1 MTKAILWW
9 LLKYWFWSSSF
20 CEGHLSP
27 DFLYAPDFTVDAHKT
42 TLFSDVVSLY
52 CFLMSKSILWCVLT
66 HRFLGSCSLL
76 STGKICDFRKL
87 LTVKGYCFRVRSR
100 QRGRLALMRWNAP
113 SQQCYS
119 SFKRKPLKSFRNTW
133 LENTPENV
141 PHNLRKKIVS
151 IRDQE
156 GTMRLKGRLR
166 LSGLSPQATYPVLLS
181 SKHPVV
187 IILLL
192 SSCCYDKHMKTIIRR
207 VLSTFA
213 VPFSKNSGTSVSE
226 MLDVASSNDVLK
238 VKKSCRPTRT
248 SWDGWPAEKE

>member
-1 MTKAILWW
+1 MVAEVLVLEFFFLWR
-9 LLKYWFWSSSF
+9 SSF
-20 CEGHLSP
+20 AWL
-27 DFLYAPDFTVDAHKT
+27 FLYAPDFTVDAHKT

-66 HRFLGSCSLL
+66 HRFLGSCSPL

-141 PHNLRKKIVS
+141 PHNLRKLCPFV
-151 IRDQE
+151 IRKAPCDWKAVWDFLDWAHKRRIQFCYH
-156 GTMRLKGRLR
+156 R
-166 LSGLSPQATYPVLLS
+166 S
-181 SKHPVV
+181 
-187 IILLL
+187 ILLL
-192 SSCCYDKHMKTIIRR
+192 SSCCYHPVVMTSIWRQ
-207 VLSTFA
+207 LSGGYWVRSQYPSARILEHRSPKCLTQHQA
-213 VPFSKNSGTSVSE
+213 TMS
-226 MLDVASSNDVLK
+226 
-238 VKKSCRPTRT
+238 
-248 SWDGWPAEKE
+248 